1 MESKAS
7 PVFIDT
13 ATLESLLKE
22 KAAGA
27 DIRILNCTG
36 YATLEQ
42 GDPILDHYTKR
53 ITGAEY
59 LDLRYLRDMTK
70 PYPNM
75 FPTEKQFIDLMKARG
90 IKLSTRVVLYDSK
103 LG

>member
-1 MESKAS
+1 MESKTS

-13 ATLESLLKE
+13 ATLEGLLKE
-22 KAAGA
+22 KADGV
-27 DIRILNCTG
+27 DIRILDCTG
-36 YATLEQ
+36 YATPEE
-42 GDPILDHYTKR
+42 GDPVLAHYTMR

-59 LDLRYLRDMTK
+59 LDLRYLRDMSK

-75 FPTEKQFIDLMKARG
+75 FPTEKQFIDLMKARA

>member
-1 MESKAS
+1 MESKAN
-7 PVFIDT
+7 PVFIDS

-22 KAAGA
+22 KVAGA

-36 YATLEQ
+36 YSTPEE
-42 GDPILDHYTKR
+42 GDPVLAHCTKR
-53 ITGAEY
+53 ITGAEF

-90 IKLSTRVVLYDSK
+90 IKLSTKVVLYDSK
-103 LG
+103 VG